1 MYCVI
6 IIETLALLWFI
17 FLKEGGM
24 FAKKKDEDEF
34 FSKENQ
40 LRTLID
46 NIPDFIY
53 IKNEKSQFIV
63 ANKFLADVLGNK
75 NPKDMEGLSDHDYYE
90 KKLADAFRE
99 DEIELMRMGVP
110 LLQKIEH
117 GKDKYNN
124 DILVSTTKIPLK
136 RADGKVVGLAGI
148 GRDVTEYVRSKQK
161 VEEQAKIL
169 QDKNAELE
177 EQSSKIKKQKNIL
190 EMQWQQ
196 LKKINASKDKLFSI
210 IGHDLKNP
218 FNSITLISEYLT
230 HSFSELKEDEIIDL
244 INSIYISSENASCL
258 LENLLQWSKA
268 QTDRL
273 KFEPEEINLK
283 DIITSSI
290 DFLKVN
296 VEQKNILIQNNLLKQ
311 SNIVADKNMV
321 FFIFRNLINNA
332 VKFTPKGGIITVTS
346 EIKEKYVEISVK
358 DTGIGMNENTLQ
370 QLFKPGE
377 QKTHSG
383 TNGEPSSGL
392 GLVICD
398 EFIRRHH
405 GEMKIQSQL
414 GVGSTFTVRL
424 PLVTQ
429 VEEKAQVGNLIGDK
443 V

>member
-1 MYCVI
+1 MIPEPLIYSLI
-6 IIETLALLWFI
+6 IVQTLALLWFI
-17 FLKEGGM
+17 FFKTRGM
-24 FAKKKDEDEF
+24 FAKKKGEEEDF

-75 NPKDMEGLSDHDYYE
+75 NPKDMEGLSDHDFYE
-90 KKLADAFRE
+90 KKLADAFRA

-110 LLQKIEH
+110 LLQKIEP

-124 DILVSTTKIPLK
+124 DIIVSSTKIPLK

-148 GRDVTEYVRSKQK
+148 GRDVTEYVKSKQK

-169 QDKNAELE
+169 QEKNAELE
-177 EQSSKIKKQKNIL
+177 EQRDQIEKQNVIL

-196 LKKINASKDKLFSI
+196 LKRINASKDKLFSI

-230 HSFSELKEDEIIDL
+230 SSFTELQEDEIIDL
-244 INSIYISSENASCL
+244 IHSIYISSENASCL
-258 LENLLQWSKA
+258 LENLLQWSRT

-273 KFEPEEINLK
+273 KFEPEEMDLR
-283 DIITSSI
+283 DIINSST
-290 DFLKVN
+290 DFLKIN
-296 VEQKNILIQNNLLKQ
+296 IEQKNIVVYNNFLKEF
-311 SNIVADKNMV
+311 IITADKNMV
-321 FFIFRNLINNA
+321 FFVFRNLINNA
-332 VKFTPKGGIITVTS
+332 VKFTPQNGSITLNGEMVDGFA
-346 EIKEKYVEISVK
+346 EISVT
-358 DTGIGMNENTLQ
+358 DTGIGMDEKTLQ
-370 QLFKPGE
+370 SLFKPGE
-377 QKTHSG
+377 QKTKSG

-398 EFIRRHH
+398 EFIKRHH
-405 GEMKIQSQL
+405 GEIKIKTLS
-414 GVGSTFTVRL
+414 GMGSTFTVRL
-424 PLVTQ
+424 SLKTE
-429 VEEKAQVGNLIGDK
+429 VEEKV
-443 V
+443 